1 MIGRIE
7 KVGAKGF
14 LNEQLRV
21 AAEQYA
27 CLRLVFAALDC
38 FVYLFPPL
46 PTPSFYTR
54 SPIFCRY
61 KTARA
66 NLFSIISTF
75 RRSDPL
81 MRVFREKADEV
92 LPDEYKFLG
101 LMEPVP
107 TRWVYE
113 YVCVISRYF

>member
-1 MIGRIE
+1 MR
-7 KVGAKGF
+7 A
-14 LNEQLRV
+14 

-27 CLRLVFAALDC
+27 CLTLGFPWFFRVF
-38 FVYLFPPL
+38 FLFISSVVAPSL
-46 PTPSFYTR
+46 PCEPF
-54 SPIFCRY
+54 FCRY

-81 MRVFREKADEV
+81 MRVFREKAEEL
-92 LPDEYKFLG
+92 LPNDCKFLE

-113 YVCVISRYF
+113 YAFGSAFA